1 MNTCQRILVP
11 LDGSPLAERA
21 IPAAITLA
29 HAFSTTTPCEL
40 HLLRVVPPIMVAL
53 EPTLYTETIHL
64 GEEEAKSYL
73 DAIALDYADSDVPI
87 VATAQTGSVAE
98 TIIHY
103 AQENNVELIVISSHG
118 RSGLS
123 RWVYGSIADKVLRQS
138 CCATLIIREQVEQV
152 AGKFKKIL
160 VCLDGSDLAEQVLD
174 NALSIAQCSQ
184 AEIVL
189 LRVIEPANL
198 LFDMETADQVQESV
212 NAIEK
217 GEADAYL
224 SNLMQQLPQT
234 EGTLSARTLFGSP
247 ADTIIDFAQE
257 QQVDLIAMSSHGRS
271 GISRWVYGSVAE
283 KVMRGAKC
291 ATLIMH
297 QTPLTQT

>member
-21 IPAAITLA
+21 LPAAITLA
-29 HAFSTTTPCEL
+29 QAFSTTNKCEL
-40 HLLRVVPPIMVAL
+40 HILRVVPPIMVAL

-64 GEEEAKSYL
+64 GEEESNAYL
-73 DAIALDYADSDVPI
+73 AAVALEYGESGVPI
-87 VATAQTGSVAE
+87 VPAAKTGAVAE
-98 TIIHY
+98 TIISY
-103 AQENNVELIVISSHG
+103 AQENDIHLIVISSHG

-123 RWVYGSIADKVLRQS
+123 RWVYGSVTEKVLRQA

-160 VCLDGSDLAEQVLD
+160 VCLDGSTLAEQVLEFA
-174 NALSIAQCSQ
+174 NSLAHCLQ
-184 AEIVL
+184 AELIL

-212 NAIEK
+212 NALER
-217 GEADAYL
+217 GEAEAYL
-224 SNLMQQLPQT
+224 NALIHDLPSAENILST
-234 EGTLSARTLFGSP
+234 YTLTGPP
-247 ADTIIDFAQE
+247 ADTIIDFAKE

-283 KVMRGAKC
+283 KVMRGATC
-291 ATLIMH
+291 ATFIMRGKN
-297 QTPLTQT
+297 